1 MVDLT
6 AEACPASVHMAL
18 SAESLHFFRF
28 LRYKISCLLSRL
40 RNNPRIPTTKMS
52 DEFECHFCSL
62 KTTDTT
68 RMVSHVKEAH
78 FQVGDKDYDLP
89 STSTMKIGLKVKPI
103 ESLQLRGKGG
113 RKVKYGAK
121 NLKPVP
127 ATELAKLK
135 LKPVTF
141 EEVQRR
147 TQKVHKT
154 NPDRG
159 ETTEESGRKRTFEE
173 TEETNEGRRPGQ
185 HKSKARKTDRPHQCK
200 ECPYKADQMSN
211 LQLHVIQAH
220 EKPRLYQCQQ
230 CSYKAPR
237 FCDLQQ
243 HMSKSPCR
251 FAQMSAPQED
261 PNDTTFMFD
270 FVRLDSLQRLRGAAP
285 EKSGSRKLRLK
296 TVPADELAKLKL
308 KPVSENQ
315 MERNMLEQ
323 KQEFIEP
330 KRIFT
335 REKHI
340 NELLAKQASNTDLL
354 QYRSRTRSQIN
365 ANLMTRHIKNES
377 EHFDSAENVSRYE
390 NDSRD
395 NSREKEYEE
404 QKNDIGAMETVLEAE
419 PLTFMKQEVE
429 DLVHDQGGA
438 KMKLRCNACGLK
450 AADMVEMTG
459 HLISKHVDEL

>member
-1 MVDLT
+1 MT
-6 AEACPASVHMAL
+6 
-18 SAESLHFFRF
+18 
-28 LRYKISCLLSRL
+28 
-40 RNNPRIPTTKMS
+40 

-89 STSTMKIGLKVKPI
+89 STMKIGLKVKPI
-103 ESLQLRGKGG
+103 ESLQLRGKGD
-113 RKVKYGAK
+113 RKVKFGTK
-121 NLKPVP
+121 KLKPLP
-127 ATELAKLK
+127 AAELAKLK

-159 ETTEESGRKRTFEE
+159 ETTEESCRKRTFEE
-173 TEETNEGRRPGQ
+173 TEETNEGRGPGQ
-185 HKSKARKTDRPHQCK
+185 HKSKARKTDRPHPCK
-200 ECPYKADQMSN
+200 ECPYKADLMSN

-251 FAQMSAPQED
+251 FTQMSAPHQQD
-261 PNDTTFMFD
+261 PNDTNFMFD
-270 FVRLDSLQRLRGAAP
+270 FVRLDTLQRLRGAAP
-285 EKSGSRKLRLK
+285 ETSGSKKLRLK

-315 MERNMLEQ
+315 MERHMLEQ
-323 KQEFIEP
+323 KQEFVEP
-330 KRIFT
+330 KRIST

-354 QYRSRTRSQIN
+354 QNRSRTRSQKN
-365 ANLMTRHIKNES
+365 ANEQHLMTRHIKNES
-377 EHFDSAENVSRYE
+377 DFDSAISQYE
-390 NDSRD
+390 NYS
-395 NSREKEYEE
+395 NSCEKEYDG
-404 QKNDIGAMETVLEAE
+404 QKNDIGAIETQLEAE

-429 DLVHDQGGA
+429 DLLHDQGGA
-438 KMKLRCNACGLK
+438 KMKLRCNACGFK